1 MTPVAKEFDP
11 DMVLVS
17 AGFDALEGHAPPLGG
32 YKVTAKCE
40 YILEIYEMLRHNNI
54 F

>member
-1 MTPVAKEFDP
+1 MPVAKEFDP

-17 AGFDALEGHAPPLGG
+17 TGFDALEGHTPPLGG
-32 YKVTAKCE
+32 YKVTAKCKYLFQDFVKCY
-40 YILEIYEMLRHNNI
+40 YIII